1 MAERCSAIR
10 GESLGL
16 DKSHRDSWRHPHD
29 PCIVVSRK
37 FAAVIALMQMGI
49 SDFQLIAE
57 AVDLG
62 VDVVKRI
69 DEAEDLAVRSLA
81 LIGIPNGE
89 FFKLRVNVHCPRC
102 NGRIH
107 VAPRVLCAQRA
118 AG

>member
-29 PCIVVSRK
+29 PGIVVSRK

-49 SDFQLIAE
+49 SDFHLIAE

-62 VDVVKRI
+62 VDEVKRI
-69 DEAEDLAVRSLA
+69 D
-81 LIGIPNGE
+81 IGRGSRRAFPGS
-89 FFKLRVNVHCPRC
+89 
-102 NGRIH
+102 GRNS
-107 VAPRVLCAQRA
+107 QR
-118 AG
+118 